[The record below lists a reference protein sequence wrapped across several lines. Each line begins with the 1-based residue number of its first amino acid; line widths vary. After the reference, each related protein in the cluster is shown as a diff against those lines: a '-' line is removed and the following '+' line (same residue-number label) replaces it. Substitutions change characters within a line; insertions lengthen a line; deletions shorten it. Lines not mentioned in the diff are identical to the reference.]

1 MTTLG
6 TGHCFRATDFACSI
20 FDVQV
25 GHVMINFLHRCILNL
40 VRIASVAGKGQRPA
54 IAISDSFDVYVG
66 NDGTSALTLDA
77 SELFGFNV
85 GAFDYKVV
93 RNVDAQTSAIPWRLQ
108 MTSAWSQW
116 KASCILC
123 VSSSTIVLRKRG
135 LLRLGSKITRWQAS
149 ITHVYLCKNQYFAPV
164 DAIIVA
170 KLLSKDFRLA

>member
-54 IAISDSFDVYVG
+54 IAISESFDVYVG

-108 MTSAWSQW
+108 DDFSLVAVEGKLYPLCEFLHHCVTQKGLAEIGVEDHKVASQYHLRVPLQE
-116 KASCILC
+116 SILC
-123 VSSSTIVLRKRG
+123 PS
-135 LLRLGSKITRWQAS
+135 
-149 ITHVYLCKNQYFAPV
+149 
-164 DAIIVA
+164 
-170 KLLSKDFRLA
+170 